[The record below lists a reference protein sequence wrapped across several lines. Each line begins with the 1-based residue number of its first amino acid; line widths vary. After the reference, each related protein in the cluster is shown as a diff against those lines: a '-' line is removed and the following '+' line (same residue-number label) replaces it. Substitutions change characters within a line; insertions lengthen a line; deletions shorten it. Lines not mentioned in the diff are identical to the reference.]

1 MPLREF
7 DDRLGRRWRVW
18 DTVPARTE
26 AMGDFREG
34 WLTFDSGTDRRRL
47 APVPARWSEFPEER
61 LILLLEVAHAGHTSG
76 VRTPSFPD
84 VERREAERRKGER
97 RQGDRR
103 RSDV

>member
-7 DDRLGRRWRVW
+7 DDRRGRRWRVW

-34 WLTFDSGTDRRRL
+34 WLTFDNGTDRRRL
-47 APVPARWSEFPEER
+47 APVPARWSELPEER
-61 LILLLEVAHAGHTSG
+61 LILLLEVAYAGHTSG